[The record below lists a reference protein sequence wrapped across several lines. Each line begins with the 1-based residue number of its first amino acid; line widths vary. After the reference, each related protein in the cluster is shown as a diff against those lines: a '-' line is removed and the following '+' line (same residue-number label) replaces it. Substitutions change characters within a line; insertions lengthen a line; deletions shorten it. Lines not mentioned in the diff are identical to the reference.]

1 MSGRFVCESTP
12 LSGLKR
18 LIRTVSRDDR
28 GAFERLF
35 CQEELAPHFGDKPVS
50 QINLSSTL
58 EVGAVRGLHFQYPP
72 FGETKLVTCTRG
84 EIFDVAVD
92 IRRSSS
98 TFLHWFG
105 IKLSEKGNS
114 SLLIPEGFAH
124 GFQVLQPN
132 SQVLYLHS
140 APYAA
145 DSQGVINALDPKINI
160 SWPLEV
166 GVRST
171 RDMRQPS
178 LEDSFKGL

>member
-18 LIRTVSRDDR
+18 LIRTVSRDER

-35 CQEELAPHFGDKPVS
+35 CQEELAACFGDKQVS
-50 QINLSSTL
+50 QINLSSTV
-58 EVGAVRGLHFQYPP
+58 EVGAVRGLHFQYHP
-72 FGETKLVTCTRG
+72 FAETKLITCTRG

-92 IRRSSS
+92 IRRSSN
-98 TFLHWFG
+98 TFLCWFG
-105 IKLSEKGNS
+105 IKLSEKENT

-160 SWPLEV
+160 SWPLEI
-166 GVRST
+166 GVRSK
-171 RDMRQPS
+171 RDTEQPP
-178 LEDSFKGL
+178 LDDSFKGL

>member
-1 MSGRFVCESTP
+1 M
-12 LSGLKR
+12 GLKR
-18 LIRTVSRDDR
+18 LIRTVSRDAR

-35 CQEELAPHFGDKPVS
+35 CQEELAPHFGGKQVS
-50 QINLSSTL
+50 QINLSSTV
-58 EVGAVRGLHFQYPP
+58 EVGAVRGLHFQFHP
-72 FGETKLVTCTRG
+72 FAETKLITCTRG

-98 TFLHWFG
+98 TFLRWFG
-105 IKLSEKGNS
+105 IRLSEKENS

-160 SWPLEV
+160 SWPLEI

-171 RDMRQPS
+171 RDMGQPP
-178 LEDSFKGL
+178 LDDSFKGL

>member
-1 MSGRFVCESTP
+1 MSGRFVCEDTP

-18 LIRTVSRDDR
+18 LIRTISRDER

-35 CQEELAPHFGDKPVS
+35 CQEELAPHFGGKQVS
-50 QINLSSTL
+50 QINLSSTVEL
-58 EVGAVRGLHFQYPP
+58 GAVRGLHFQYHP
-72 FGETKLVTCTRG
+72 FAETKLITCTRG

-105 IKLSEKGNS
+105 IRLSEKENS

-145 DSQGVINALDPKINI
+145 HSQGVINAVDPKIDI
-160 SWPLEV
+160 SWPMEITL
-166 GVRST
+166 RSE
-171 RDMRQPS
+171 RDKWHPPID
-178 LEDSFKGL
+178 DSFQGV

>member
-1 MSGRFVCESTP
+1 MSGRFVCEDTP

-18 LIRTVSRDDR
+18 LIRTVSRDER

-35 CQEELAPHFGDKPVS
+35 CQEELAGCFGDRHVS

-58 EVGAVRGLHFQYPP
+58 EAGAVRGLHFQYHPYA
-72 FGETKLVTCTRG
+72 ETKLITCTRG

-98 TFLHWFG
+98 TFLRWFG
-105 IKLSEKGNS
+105 TKLSASENS

-124 GFQVLQPN
+124 GFQVVQPN

-145 DSQGVINALDPKINI
+145 DSQGVINALDPKIDIN
-160 SWPLEV
+160 WPLAITL
-166 GVRST
+166 RSE
-171 RDMRQPS
+171 RDMRQP
-178 LEDSFKGL
+178 LLDDSFEGV

>member
-18 LIRTVSRDDR
+18 LIRTVSRDER

-35 CQEELAPHFGDKPVS
+35 CQEELAACFGDKQVS
-50 QINLSSTL
+50 QINLSSTV
-58 EVGAVRGLHFQYPP
+58 EVGAVRGLHFQYHP
-72 FGETKLVTCTRG
+72 FAETKLITCTRG

-98 TFLHWFG
+98 TFLRWFG
-105 IKLSEKGNS
+105 IKLSAKENS

-124 GFQVLQPN
+124 GFQVLQPD

-145 DSQGVINALDPKINI
+145 GNQGLINALDPMIDI
-160 SWPLEV
+160 SWPLEITLRSERDKAQPPLDESFE
-166 GVRST
+166 GV
-171 RDMRQPS
+171 
-178 LEDSFKGL
+178 